1 MTTSWENGDDSAK
14 KAGKQREREE
24 GVSEERFQAKQTNNL
39 RARGPRGLE
48 FHCGLAPERPPAAR
62 REREGVLNE

>member
-24 GVSEERFQAKQTNNL
+24 GVSEERFQAKQIKSL
-39 RARGPRGLE
+39 RACGPRGLE
-48 FHCGLAPERPPAAR
+48 FRRGPAPERLPAAR
-62 REREGVLNE
+62 K